1 MVQALMVMRRSRK
14 QLLTLLIILISI
26 SIFYLYQYNDARVPS
41 GIFERRMSERT
52 FYVFH
57 ERVQVRLWIDLPTE
71 FPWRHCL
78 QLYAGH
84 VETLDCGPERRGQLL
99 TVEPLPG
106 AGAGFQ
112 LRGTEEE
119 CVTVDGDHN
128 LVYQS
133 QPCSQQLD
141 GYWRWSNLTGILIK
155 SYMLRCK

>member
-26 SIFYLYQYNDARVPS
+26 SICYLYQYNNARVPS

-52 FYVFH
+52 FFVFH
-57 ERVQVRLWIDLPTE
+57 ERVEVRLWIDLPTE

-78 QLYAGH
+78 ELYAGH
-84 VETLDCGPERRGQLL
+84 VETLDCGPEHGRGQLL

-112 LRGTEEE
+112 LRGAEEE
-119 CVTVDGDHN
+119 CVTVNSDHK
-128 LVYQS
+128 LGYES
-133 QPCSQQLD
+133 QPCSLQLD
-141 GYWRWSNLTGILIK
+141 SYWMWSNQTGI
-155 SYMLRCK
+155 

>member
-1 MVQALMVMRRSRK
+1 MVQDLMVMRRSRK

-26 SIFYLYQYNDARVPS
+26 SIFYLYQYKDARVPS
-41 GIFERRMSERT
+41 EIFKRENDGT
-52 FYVFH
+52 IGTHYVFH
-57 ERVQVRLWIDLPTE
+57 ERVEVRLWIDLPTE

-106 AGAGFQ
+106 AGARFQ
-112 LRGTEEE
+112 LRGAEEE
-119 CVTVDGDHN
+119 CVRVYGDHN

-133 QPCSQQLD
+133 QPCSPQLD
-141 GYWRWSNLTGILIK
+141 SYWRWSNLTGISRK
-155 SYMLRCK
+155 S